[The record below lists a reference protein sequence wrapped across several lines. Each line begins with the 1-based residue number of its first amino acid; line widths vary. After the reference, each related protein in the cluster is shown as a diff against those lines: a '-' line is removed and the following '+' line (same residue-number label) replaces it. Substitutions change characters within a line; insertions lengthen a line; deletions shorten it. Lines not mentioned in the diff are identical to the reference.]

1 MLGPAPVKLLGE
13 VNALVW
19 DESGE
24 CSFWRGLKATKP
36 EVLEACSDL
45 KVLNKTE
52 LRKLLAWRGKA
63 AQPRGQTDGQTGPRE
78 GTRAPLHTR
87 PCSYPS
93 QPRGALH
100 TQHETMLT
108 PDVGVSEL

>member
-52 LRKLLAWRGKA
+52 LRKLLAWRGKV
-63 AQPRGQTDGQTGPRE
+63 AQPRGQKDGQTDPRE
-78 GTRAPLHTR
+78 GTRAPLHSTVFVPLAAPR
-87 PCSYPS
+87 CS
-93 QPRGALH
+93 AH
-100 TQHETMLT
+100 TARDHAHA
-108 PDVGVSEL
+108 